1 MTLRAVAWDVDGTLV
16 DSEPLHHRAL
26 VAATLTFGIDLSDLP
41 EQHFR
46 GIHMGDV
53 WTALRARLPPALQEA
68 EWLYAITSHYIADRG
83 VLKPLPGAVETIAA
97 LAIREVPQ
105 ACVSNSHRAIVE
117 TNLDALGI
125 SRFMAFTIAFD
136 DVAAGKPD
144 PEPYRIAARR
154 FGLAPAAVLA
164 VEDQRGRPDL
174 GRCRGP
180 TRRLVRSDPDPGAMG
195 GPGDPSRWRLGDP
208 APLRL
213 ILPH

>member
-1 MTLRAVAWDVDGTLV
+1 M
-16 DSEPLHHRAL
+16 
-26 VAATLTFGIDLSDLP
+26 AATLTFGIDLSDLP

-164 VEDQRGRPDL
+164 VEDSEAGLISAAAAGLHVALCEAIPIPERW
-174 GRCRGP
+174 
-180 TRRLVRSDPDPGAMG
+180 
-195 GPGDPSRWRLGDP
+195 GDQVIRVAGVSE
-208 APLRL
+208 
-213 ILPH
+213 ILPLFA

>member
-164 VEDQRGRPDL
+164 VEDSEAGLISAAAAGLHVALCEAIPIPERW
-174 GRCRGP
+174 
-180 TRRLVRSDPDPGAMG
+180 
-195 GPGDPSRWRLGDP
+195 GDQVIRVAGVSE
-208 APLRL
+208 
-213 ILPH
+213 ILPLFA